1 MNDYTEFSTINE
13 TGDSINEKVKT
24 TFKLNLSSF
33 KLYLKEKKWIFEI
46 YHDEYGIRGI
56 RQKYINGSNTNVDEC
71 GDTSGRTD
79 IPPITLSGGEYV
91 TTVSYSGRGL

>member
-56 RQKYINGSNTNVDEC
+56 RQKYINGSNTKVNEC
-71 GDTSGRTD
+71 GDTKCIQTNLRIIRYKTHLAIRTL
-79 IPPITLSGGEYV
+79 TCTV
-91 TTVSYSGRGL
+91 T